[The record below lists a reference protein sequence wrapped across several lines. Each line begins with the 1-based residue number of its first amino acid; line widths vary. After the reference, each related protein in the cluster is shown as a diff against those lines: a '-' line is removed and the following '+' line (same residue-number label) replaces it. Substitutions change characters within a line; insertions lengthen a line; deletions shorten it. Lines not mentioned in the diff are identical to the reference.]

1 MILYASPFVRKA
13 SVKIKARLAS
23 MILDAASVL
32 WVNTAPAPFKF
43 LAENINQGKE
53 KPNYLQE
60 VLLLHM
66 ANVHVTM
73 SKQSADF
80 WMNFTLFW

>member
-80 WMNFTLFW
+80 

>member
-1 MILYASPFVRKA
+1 MILN
-13 SVKIKARLAS
+13 
-23 MILDAASVL
+23 AASVL
-32 WVNTAPAPFKF
+32 WVNTAPAHFKI
-43 LAENINQGKE
+43 LAENINQGPE

-73 SKQSADF
+73 SKQSTDF
-80 WMNFTLFW
+80 GMNFTLF